1 MNLVPPCKIRPLMK
15 SFSSDVSET
24 LPKNNAPFQ
33 NENWLPYQL
42 TPSPYSDVCICSD
55 LSTMRLLDFPS
66 LHFPTRKSTLQ
77 IQAYNYEFNPRE
89 SSVNCWK
96 LYRVFQI
103 GRGGFLTKK
112 KELIVIASLLRE
124 NENFSGGKM
133 NLLFV
138 QSFKLG
144 RVSLPPIFSNSL
156 SFSGWSSC
164 PWSFSSCSWWW
175 WWSPW
180 WWSCPGW
187 SALVKAIRKRKRVT
201 NSMTLTIW
209 QTTHD
214 YGQCCQR
221 KI

>member
-1 MNLVPPCKIRPLMK
+1 MQSLPPPVVLQSPSTYWPFSSTPNRIPEPDQNQPLTTKVSPSYWVITNLIFNFIPMLGNKSALLQPLKLHFLPDVQMNLVPPCKIRPLMK

-89 SSVNCWK
+89 SGVDCWK

-103 GRGGFLTKK
+103 GRGGFLEKK
-112 KELIVIASLLRE
+112 LIASFTWKWKVLRWYIRWTYYLC
-124 NENFSGGKM
+124 
-133 NLLFV
+133 NLL
-138 QSFKLG
+138 
-144 RVSLPPIFSNSL
+144 N
-156 SFSGWSSC
+156 
-164 PWSFSSCSWWW
+164 
-175 WWSPW
+175 
-180 WWSCPGW
+180 
-187 SALVKAIRKRKRVT
+187 
-201 NSMTLTIW
+201 
-209 QTTHD
+209 
-214 YGQCCQR
+214 
-221 KI
+221 